1 MKVVVCIKQVR
12 YVYGDLPLRGIRNEI
27 DPEKVVH
34 MINPYDEIA
43 VEEAARIKE
52 RYNDCEVVLI
62 TVGPPASEESLR
74 YSFALGGDRMIRVN
88 CGSGDPWCISVIL
101 AEVIKDLNYDIVLC
115 GKKAIDSNAGLVG
128 SFIAELLNIPQVS
141 AIINLELLP
150 QQKKAVADRYLGRG
164 DRQVVECSLP
174 ALFTVEKGL
183 NDPRYPSLPNRL
195 SAERE
200 DIEVIEP
207 ASLGFSTDNDMDLT
221 RYMTLSPPR
230 PKPRKIFTPESN
242 LSASERMRLLMSG
255 GMTEKKSG
263 LLKGNPEDIAGKVV
277 EILIQEK
284 VV

>member
-1 MKVVVCIKQVR
+1 MKVVVCIKQVI

-27 DPEKVVH
+27 DPEKVVA

-52 RYNDCEVVLI
+52 RYHDCEVVLI

-74 YSFALGGDRMIRVN
+74 YSFALCGDRMIRIN
-88 CGSGDPWCISVIL
+88 CESGDPWSISVIL
-101 AEVIKDLNYDIVLC
+101 AEVMKDLNYDIILC

-128 SFIAELLNIPQVS
+128 SFIAESLNIPQISRIVR
-141 AIINLELLP
+141 LELLP
-150 QQKKAVADRYLGRG
+150 EQKKAVADRYLGRG

-200 DIEVIEP
+200 EVEVIEL
-207 ASLGFSTDNDMDLT
+207 ASLGVSTDNEMDLT
-221 RYMTLSPPR
+221 RYLTLSPPR

-242 LSASERMRLLMSG
+242 LSASERMRLLMTG
-255 GMTEKKSG
+255 HMTEKKAG

-277 EILIQEK
+277 EILTQEK
-284 VV
+284 VA

>member
-1 MKVVVCIKQVR
+1 
-12 YVYGDLPLRGIRNEI
+12 
-27 DPEKVVH
+27 
-34 MINPYDEIA
+34 
-43 VEEAARIKE
+43 
-52 RYNDCEVVLI
+52 
-62 TVGPPASEESLR
+62 
-74 YSFALGGDRMIRVN
+74 
-88 CGSGDPWCISVIL
+88 
-101 AEVIKDLNYDIVLC
+101 
-115 GKKAIDSNAGLVG
+115 
-128 SFIAELLNIPQVS
+128 
-141 AIINLELLP
+141 LELLP

-183 NDPRYPSLPNRL
+183 NDPRYPSLANRL

-255 GMTEKKSG
+255 GLTEKSLVCSKEMQKI
-263 LLKGNPEDIAGKVV
+263 LLAE
-277 EILIQEK
+277 
-284 VV
+284 